1 MPPVLLSATACGV
14 ALVLR
19 GPERAFVI
27 SAAIGFAL
35 VVAWVLVSIFF
46 PARADRICPDCG
58 AESLERLDA
67 RTTRG
72 ILCARCGRVDPERS
86 SFLLAEEEE
95 GAIERI
101 VIEERTVQR
110 TGGVRRNARSGA
122 EQEQSEWR

>member
-27 SAAIGFAL
+27 SAATGFAL

-46 PARADRICPDCG
+46 PARADRTCPDCG
-58 AESLERLDA
+58 AESLERLDP

-72 ILCARCGRVDPERS
+72 ILCARCGRVDREQS
-86 SFLLAEEEE
+86 SFLLAEEEGPIE
-95 GAIERI
+95 AIVLEDRS
-101 VIEERTVQR
+101 
-110 TGGVRRNARSGA
+110 VRRAGGERENVRGGT
-122 EQEQSEWR
+122 EQETSGWR